1 VRSTKNATLICVLQ
15 RRILF
20 AKSEQGDLSNEQKR
34 KIGKWCGEI
43 KEEVSNES
51 KDAKGKEG
59 RARK

>member
-1 VRSTKNATLICVLQ
+1 MVYL
-15 RRILF
+15 LF
-20 AKSEQGDLSNEQKR
+20 LLAKSEQGVLSKDQKR

-51 KDAKGKEG
+51 KDAKGREG